1 MGCTYTCNRKNLH
14 DHLLS
19 CSFNGISKEKDL
31 ENRQL
36 LKEAVILECEEERIR
51 RQMHLHN
58 GSGYWSERSEISDR
72 SQVRHLLI
80 FECSIIQNYQISS
93 LSKISSLCLSVCLSL
108 SLILYLFFSPFIF
121 SLPYFL
127 SLCLSLSFSPWLSQY
142 KFLSLHFPYL
152 ITLF

>member
-93 LSKISSLCLSVCLSL
+93 LSKISSLCLSVSVSLSHTVSLFLSLHFLSPLFSLSLSL
-108 SLILYLFFSPFIF
+108 SLIL
-121 SLPYFL
+121 SLALP
-127 SLCLSLSFSPWLSQY
+127 
-142 KFLSLHFPYL
+142 
-152 ITLF
+152 I